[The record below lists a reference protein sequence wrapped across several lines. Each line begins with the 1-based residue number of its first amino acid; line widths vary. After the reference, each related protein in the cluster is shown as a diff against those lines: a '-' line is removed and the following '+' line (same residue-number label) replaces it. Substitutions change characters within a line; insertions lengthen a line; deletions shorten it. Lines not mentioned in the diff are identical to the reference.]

1 MATAPSSTAAPA
13 TESRAT
19 SSKLRRIVPAAA
31 TIVGVAVF
39 LWAVFD
45 PWYLNYDARYALLW
59 ARDAL
64 TGFTPEFE
72 AAFAPTPHPFSITIS
87 SLALPFGHSGDQLI
101 VWLVLLGFGAL
112 VWLSYVLGARLFNP
126 WVGVVTALVVVSR
139 PALLRDA
146 LLGYQDIWFMAL
158 VVGAVIL
165 EAGRRRRGLPVLV
178 LLAVAGLIR
187 PEAWVLAG
195 LYWLWLWPA
204 STPRLRILYAA
215 LVAAAPVAWCLMDLI
230 VTGDALHSLHGTAD
244 LAEENERRR
253 SVAEVPRWTAQYY
266 AFTLREP
273 FIVGLPIGLAF
284 AWRHRCRQMLM
295 PLAVVGAM
303 TAVFAV
309 GPVFGL
315 PLIGRYLRTPSVLLG
330 LFYGLAVFGWL
341 MLRPGTRERR
351 VWMALGAVAAL
362 ASIAFL
368 PWHADMLAE
377 RHQRAEREGVLYGDL
392 REAGRSP
399 VVRAAFDRCA
409 PLSAADHRPV
419 PYIRWWLDGDPGSV
433 GTVEKNRDPLGRLLL
448 VPRETFIP
456 RWFYRENLPRVA
468 PPDSYRRIY
477 QNGSWR
483 VWAAPDCGAP

>member
-1 MATAPSSTAAPA
+1 
-13 TESRAT
+13 
-19 SSKLRRIVPAAA
+19 
-31 TIVGVAVF
+31 
-39 LWAVFD
+39 
-45 PWYLNYDARYALLW
+45 
-59 ARDAL
+59 
-64 TGFTPEFE
+64 
-72 AAFAPTPHPFSITIS
+72 
-87 SLALPFGHSGDQLI
+87 
-101 VWLVLLGFGAL
+101 
-112 VWLSYVLGARLFNP
+112 
-126 WVGVVTALVVVSR
+126 
-139 PALLRDA
+139 
-146 LLGYQDIWFMAL
+146 
-158 VVGAVIL
+158 
-165 EAGRRRRGLPVLV
+165 
-178 LLAVAGLIR
+178 
-187 PEAWVLAG
+187 
-195 LYWLWLWPA
+195 
-204 STPRLRILYAA
+204 
-215 LVAAAPVAWCLMDLI
+215 MDLI

-284 AWRHRCRQMLM
+284 AWRYRCRQVLM

-303 TAVFAV
+303 TAVFAI

-315 PLIGRYLRTPSVLLG
+315 PLIGRYLRTPSVLLAV
-330 LFYGLAVFGWL
+330 FYGVAVFGWL

-351 VWMALGAVAAL
+351 VWLGLGVVTAV
-362 ASIAFL
+362 ASIAWL

-392 REAGRSP
+392 REAGRAP
-399 VVRAAFDRCA
+399 AVRAAFDRCA

-433 GTVEKNRDPLGRLLL
+433 GTVEKSRDPLGRLLL

-483 VWAAPDCGAP
+483 VWAAPDCDAP